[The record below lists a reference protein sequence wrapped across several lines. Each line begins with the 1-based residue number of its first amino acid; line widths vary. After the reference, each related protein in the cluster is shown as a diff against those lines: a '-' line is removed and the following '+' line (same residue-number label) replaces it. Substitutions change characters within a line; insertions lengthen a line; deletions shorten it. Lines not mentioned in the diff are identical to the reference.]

1 MANQK
6 ISARTVLTGTGLIS
20 TPAVRAGSTTD
31 YRIVDNLSATTD
43 PGVGDDTVDGY
54 HVGSRWFNA
63 SARRSWMCS
72 DASTGAAVWD
82 LVGVANE
89 PRGPMDPDFNDSSI
103 YLGPFVSNTNSGV
116 LTGNRIYMVP
126 IIVPRRRTFST
137 YAINV
142 TALSGSTIVRLGLY
156 NCNSSFQPTTKLDEA
171 AATVD
176 TSTGTGAVAVV
187 TKAFGANQD
196 LKPGA
201 YFIAAVSDG
210 GPSVTRYN
218 TANNP
223 IAGVRFSGTSVSMN
237 TGRYRDAG
245 ASTLPADESAQTY
258 TNAAAGGSVQFP
270 FLGIR

>member
-1 MANQK
+1 MADTK
-6 ISARTVLTGTGLIS
+6 MSAATVLSAAG
-20 TPAVRAGSTTD
+20 AVSRGAGQGGNSI
-31 YRIVDNLSATTD
+31 RVVDNLAATTD
-43 PGVGDDTVDGY
+43 PGVSNDNTQGY
-54 HVGSRWFNA
+54 HAGSQWFNK
-63 SARRSWMCS
+63 SSRIMWMCS
-72 DASTGAAVWD
+72 DASTGAAVWSPMSVAD
-82 LVGVANE
+82 L
-89 PRGPMDPDFNDSSI
+89 PRGPIDPDFNDSTMF
-103 YLGPFVSNTNSGV
+103 LGPFLSNTGSGT

-126 IIVPRRRTFST
+126 IIVPRRRTYST

-142 TALSGSTIVRLGLY
+142 TVLSGSTVIRLGLY

-171 AATVD
+171 ASTVD

-210 GPSVTRYN
+210 GPSVTRYS

-223 IAGVRFSGTSVSMN
+223 IAGVRFSGTSVMMN

-258 TNAAAGGSVQFP
+258 TNAAAGGAVQFP